1 MCLDCAGSGWHVL
14 IYSCMAA
21 VGDWQGAWRGA
32 ESLDESAF
40 LDAGGNGH
48 SLSNTLWYVATR
60 PPANAAPVPFA
71 PAGAV

>member
-1 MCLDCAGSGWHVL
+1 VL

-60 PPANAAPVPFA
+60 PPADAAPVPFA